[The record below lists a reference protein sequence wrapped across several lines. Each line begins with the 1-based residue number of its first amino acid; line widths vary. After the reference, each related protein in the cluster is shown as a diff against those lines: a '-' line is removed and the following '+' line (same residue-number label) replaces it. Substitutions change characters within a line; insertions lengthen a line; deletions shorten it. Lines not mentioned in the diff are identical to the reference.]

1 MGLPTFSLPLQV
13 VKLKIVMQF
22 DTYSYALFL
31 PLVFFIYWG
40 LRNHLKVQNLF
51 LLIASYV
58 FYGWW
63 DWRMLSLILFT
74 TMTTWGTALLMKGGR
89 RSGVD
94 KLWAAANIVT
104 NLGILCLFKY
114 LNFLR
119 DSFVH
124 LLGLFGVNPDW
135 PTIHILLPVGISFYT
150 FQAISYTVDV
160 YRGNIKPTR
169 DVVAFSVF
177 IAFFPQLVAG
187 PIERATNLL
196 PQFMRKKSFD
206 YDTALIGM
214 RQILWGLSK
223 KVIIADTMSGF
234 VDPLFSNP
242 SYYSAS
248 SMIWAG
254 LLFAVQ
260 IYADFSGYSDIAIG
274 SARLLNIRLQ
284 PNFRYPFFSRN
295 MKELWQRWHI
305 SLMTWFRHYVYF
317 PLGGSRR
324 GQWRTA
330 LNTMIVFS
338 LSGLWH
344 GADWTFV
351 IWGTVNGLLLLP
363 FVFMPKQQLSEHASV
378 RDIPRCLLTYFIF
391 AMIFIAFRASG
402 IGQLSEIGSVILHG
416 QWLEWPSY
424 MEALY
429 YIIPFFVIEWLGRRQ
444 EFPLLKMQF
453 PRVLRWTIYWGL
465 LIGIAL
471 ASLDKY
477 TQFIYFQ
484 F

>member
-1 MGLPTFSLPLQV
+1 
-13 VKLKIVMQF
+13 MQF
-22 DTYSYALFL
+22 DTYTYALFL

-40 LRNHLKVQNLF
+40 LRRHLKWQNLF
-51 LLIASYV
+51 LLVASYV

-63 DWRMLSLILFT
+63 DWKMLGLIVLTSVSTF
-74 TMTTWGTALLMKGGR
+74 GTALMMRGD
-89 RSGVD
+89 RSRHD
-94 KLWAAANIVT
+94 RSWAAANIVL
-104 NLGILCLFKY
+104 NLGILAVFKY
-114 LNFLR
+114 LNFMR

-135 PTIHILLPVGISFYT
+135 PTLHILLPVGISFYT
-150 FQAISYTVDV
+150 FQAISYTIDV
-160 YRGNIKPTR
+160 YRGDVKPTR
-169 DVVAFSVF
+169 DVVAFGVF

-196 PQFMRKKSFD
+196 PQFLRKKEFD
-206 YDTALIGM
+206 YDTAVIGM

-223 KVIIADTMSGF
+223 KIIVADSVGYY
-234 VDPLFSNP
+234 VDQLLYNP
-242 SYYSAS
+242 YYYAAP

-324 GQWRTA
+324 GKWRTA
-330 LNTMIVFS
+330 LNVMIVFA

-363 FVFMPKQQLSEHASV
+363 YVFLPRKRLSEHATW
-378 RDIPRCLLTYFIF
+378 RELPQCLLTFFLF
-391 AMIFIAFRASG
+391 AMVFIAFRANG
-402 IGQLSEIGSVILHG
+402 ITHLGEICDVIVNGSWTQRPVFGQPLF
-416 QWLEWPSY
+416 
-424 MEALY
+424 
-429 YIIPFFVIEWLGRRQ
+429 YIVPFFIIEWLGRKQ
-444 EFPLLKMQF
+444 EFPMKRMPF
-453 PRVLRWTIYWGL
+453 PTFVRWIIYWGL
-465 LIGIAL
+465 LAGISI
-471 ASLDKY
+471 ASLDRNM
-477 TQFIYFQ
+477 QFIYFQ

>member
-1 MGLPTFSLPLQV
+1 
-13 VKLKIVMQF
+13 MQF

-344 GADWTFV
+344 GADWTYV

-363 FVFMPKQQLSEHASV
+363 FVFMPKQKLSEHASV

-416 QWLEWPSY
+416 QWLEWPPY

>member
-1 MGLPTFSLPLQV
+1 
-13 VKLKIVMQF
+13 MQF

-31 PLVFFIYWG
+31 PLVFFLYWG

-74 TMTTWGTALLMKGGR
+74 TVTTWGTALMMKGGR
-89 RSGVD
+89 RSGTD

-104 NLGILCLFKY
+104 SLGILCLFKY

-124 LLGLFGVNPDW
+124 LLGLFGINPDW

-150 FQAISYTVDV
+150 FQAISYTIDV

-169 DVVAFSVF
+169 DVLAFSVF

-206 YDTALIGM
+206 YETAVTGM
-214 RQILWGLSK
+214 RQILWGLGK
-223 KVIIADTMSGF
+223 KVIIADTMSGY

-274 SARLLNIRLQ
+274 SARLLSIRLQ

-324 GQWRTA
+324 GKWRTA

-363 FVFMPKQQLSEHASV
+363 FVFCS
-378 RDIPRCLLTYFIF
+378 
-391 AMIFIAFRASG
+391 
-402 IGQLSEIGSVILHG
+402 
-416 QWLEWPSY
+416 PS
-424 MEALY
+424 
-429 YIIPFFVIEWLGRRQ
+429 
-444 EFPLLKMQF
+444 
-453 PRVLRWTIYWGL
+453 
-465 LIGIAL
+465 
-471 ASLDKY
+471 
-477 TQFIYFQ
+477 
-484 F
+484 

>member
-1 MGLPTFSLPLQV
+1 
-13 VKLKIVMQF
+13 MQF

-74 TMTTWGTALLMKGGR
+74 TVTTWGTALMMKGGR
-89 RSGVD
+89 RSGTD

-104 NLGILCLFKY
+104 SLGILCLFKY

-124 LLGLFGVNPDW
+124 LLGLFGINPDW

-150 FQAISYTVDV
+150 FQAISYTIDV

-169 DVVAFSVF
+169 DVLAFSVF

-206 YDTALIGM
+206 YETAVTGM
-214 RQILWGLSK
+214 RQILWGLGK
-223 KVIIADTMSGF
+223 KVIIADTMSGY

-324 GQWRTA
+324 GKWRTA

-363 FVFMPKQQLSEHASV
+363 FVFMPRRQLSEHAAL

-391 AMIFIAFRASG
+391 AMIFIAFRAAG
-402 IGQLSEIGSVILHG
+402 IGQLCEIGNVISHG
-416 QWLEWPSY
+416 QWLVWPPF

-444 EFPLLKMQF
+444 EFPLMQMRF

-465 LIGIAL
+465 LLGISL

>member
-1 MGLPTFSLPLQV
+1 MLIFAAQLRE
-13 VKLKIVMQF
+13 KYNMQF
-22 DTYSYALFL
+22 DTYTYALFL

-40 LRNHLKVQNLF
+40 LRNHLKWQNLF
-51 LLIASYV
+51 LLVASYV

-63 DWRMLSLILFT
+63 DWRMLSLILLT
-74 TMTTWGTALLMKGGR
+74 TVSTWGTAFGR
-89 RSGVD
+89 TRTD
-94 KLWAAANIVT
+94 KMWMIANIVL
-104 NLGILCLFKY
+104 NMGILGVFKY

-124 LLGLFGVNPDW
+124 LLNLFGMNPDW
-135 PTIHILLPVGISFYT
+135 PTLHILLPVGISFYT

-160 YRGNIKPTR
+160 YRGDIKPTR
-169 DVVAFSVF
+169 NVVAFSVF

-196 PQFMRKKSFD
+196 PQFLQKKSFD
-206 YDTALIGM
+206 YDTAVIGM
-214 RQILWGLSK
+214 RQILWGLGK
-223 KVIIADTMSGF
+223 KVIIADSVGYY
-234 VDPLFSNP
+234 VDQLLYNPYYFS
-242 SYYSAS
+242 AT

-254 LLFAVQ
+254 ILFAVQ

-324 GQWRTA
+324 GKWRTA
-330 LNTMIVFS
+330 LNMMIVFS

-363 FVFMPKQQLSEHASV
+363 FVFMPRKKLSDHAEL
-378 RDIPRCLLTYFIF
+378 RDIPRCLLTFFLF
-391 AMIFIAFRASG
+391 AMVFIAFRANG
-402 IGQLSEIGSVILHG
+402 ITHLGEICDVIVHGSWTVRPTYGQPIF
-416 QWLEWPSY
+416 
-424 MEALY
+424 
-429 YIIPFFVIEWLGRRQ
+429 YIVPFFIIEWLGRKQ
-444 EFPLLKMQF
+444 EFPIKRLPF
-453 PRVLRWTIYWGL
+453 PTVVRWIIYWGL
-465 LIGIAL
+465 LIGISI
-471 ASLDKY
+471 ASLDRDM
-477 TQFIYFQ
+477 QFIYFQ

>member
-1 MGLPTFSLPLQV
+1 
-13 VKLKIVMQF
+13 MQF
-22 DTYSYALFL
+22 DTYTYALFL
-31 PLVFFIYWG
+31 PLVFFVYWG
-40 LRNHLKVQNLF
+40 LRRHLRWQNLF
-51 LLIASYV
+51 LLVASYV

-63 DWRMLSLILFT
+63 DWRMLGLIVLT
-74 TMTTWGTALLMKGGR
+74 SVTTWGSAMLMRGD
-89 RSGVD
+89 RSVHD
-94 KLWAAANIVT
+94 KTWATLNIVL
-104 NLGILCLFKY
+104 NMGILCVFKY

-124 LLGLFGVNPDW
+124 LLNLFGLDPDW

-150 FQAISYTVDV
+150 FQAISYTIDV
-160 YRGNIKPTR
+160 YRGEVKPTR
-169 DVVAFSVF
+169 NALAFGVF

-196 PQFMRKKSFD
+196 PQFLRTKSFN
-206 YDTALIGM
+206 YETAVVGM
-214 RQILWGLSK
+214 RQILWGLAK
-223 KVIIADTMSGF
+223 KVIIADGMGRY
-234 VDPLFSNP
+234 VDQLLSNP
-242 SYYSAS
+242 GYYSAT
-248 SMIWAG
+248 SMVWAG
-254 LLFAVQ
+254 ILFAVQ

-284 PNFRYPFFSRN
+284 PNFRYPFFSRD

-324 GQWRTA
+324 GKWRTA

-363 FVFMPKQQLSEHASV
+363 FIFMPRNKRVDDARL
-378 RDIPRCLLTYFIF
+378 RDLPRCLLTFLIF
-391 AMIFIAFRASG
+391 AAVFLVFRAEG
-402 IGQLSEIGSVILHG
+402 ITHLGEIGRVMLTGS
-416 QWLEWPSY
+416 WLCVPEF
-424 MEALY
+424 MEGLY
-429 YIIPFFVIEWLGRRQ
+429 YIVPFFAIEWLGRHQ
-444 EFPLLKMQF
+444 EFPLERMQM
-453 PRVLRWTIYWGL
+453 PRVPRWIIYWAL
-465 LIGIAL
+465 LAGIAL
-471 ASLDKY
+471 ASLDY
-477 TQFIYFQ
+477 STQFIYFQ

>member
-1 MGLPTFSLPLQV
+1 
-13 VKLKIVMQF
+13 MQF

-31 PLVFFIYWG
+31 PLVFFLYWG

-74 TMTTWGTALLMKGGR
+74 TVTTWGTALMMKGGR
-89 RSGVD
+89 RSGTD

-104 NLGILCLFKY
+104 SLGILCLFKY

-124 LLGLFGVNPDW
+124 LLGLFGINPDW

-150 FQAISYTVDV
+150 FQAISYTIDV

-169 DVVAFSVF
+169 DMLAFSVF

-206 YDTALIGM
+206 YETAVTGM
-214 RQILWGLSK
+214 RQILWGLGK
-223 KVIIADTMSGF
+223 KVIIADTMSGY

-324 GQWRTA
+324 GKWRTA

-363 FVFMPKQQLSEHASV
+363 FVFMPRRQLSEHAAL

-391 AMIFIAFRASG
+391 AMIFIAFRATG
-402 IGQLSEIGSVILHG
+402 IGQLCEIGNVIIHG
-416 QWLEWPSY
+416 QWLVWPPF

-444 EFPLLKMQF
+444 EFPLMQMRF

-465 LIGIAL
+465 LLGISL

>member
-1 MGLPTFSLPLQV
+1 
-13 VKLKIVMQF
+13 MQF
-22 DTYSYALFL
+22 DTYTYALFL

-40 LRNHLKVQNLF
+40 LRRHLKWQNLF
-51 LLIASYV
+51 LLVASYV

-63 DWRMLSLILFT
+63 DWRMLGLIVLT
-74 TMTTWGTALLMKGGR
+74 SVSTWGTALLMRGD
-89 RSGVD
+89 RSRHD
-94 KLWAAANIVT
+94 RLWCGLNIVF
-104 NLGILCLFKY
+104 NLGILCVFKY

-124 LLGLFGVNPDW
+124 LLGLFGVSPDW
-135 PTIHILLPVGISFYT
+135 PTVYILLPVGISFYT
-150 FQAISYTVDV
+150 FQAISYTIDV
-160 YRGNIKPTR
+160 YRGDIKPTR
-169 DVVAFSVF
+169 DALAFGVF

-196 PQFMRKKSFD
+196 PQFLREKSFD
-206 YDTALIGM
+206 YATAVVGM

-223 KVIIADTMSGF
+223 KIIIADGMGRF
-234 VDPLFSNP
+234 VDQLLANP
-242 SYYSAS
+242 YSYSGS
-248 SMIWAG
+248 SMVWAG
-254 LLFAVQ
+254 ILFAVQ

-274 SARLLNIRLQ
+274 SARLLNIRLK
-284 PNFRYPFFSRN
+284 PNFRYPFFSRD

-324 GQWRTA
+324 GRWRTA

-363 FVFMPKQQLSEHASV
+363 FVFRPRRQRLTADARL
-378 RDIPRCLLTYFIF
+378 RDLPRCLLTFLIF
-391 AMIFIAFRASG
+391 AAVFLVFRADG
-402 IGQLSEIGSVILHG
+402 ISHLGEICDVIINGSWRTRPVFGQPIF
-416 QWLEWPSY
+416 
-424 MEALY
+424 
-429 YIIPFFVIEWLGRRQ
+429 YIVPFFVIEWLGRRR
-444 EFPLLKMQF
+444 EFPLEHLPF
-453 PRVLRWTIYWGL
+453 PTVVRWLIYWALLAGISIAGL
-465 LIGIAL
+465 
-471 ASLDKY
+471 DRDM
-477 TQFIYFQ
+477 QFIYFQ

>member
-1 MGLPTFSLPLQV
+1 
-13 VKLKIVMQF
+13 MQF
-22 DTYSYALFL
+22 DTYTYALFL

-40 LRNHLKVQNLF
+40 LRNHLKWQNLF
-51 LLIASYV
+51 LLVASYV

-63 DWRMLSLILFT
+63 DWRMLSLIMLT
-74 TMTTWGTALLMKGGR
+74 TVTTWGSALMMKGGR
-89 RSGVD
+89 TRSD
-94 KLWAAANIVT
+94 KVWATANIVL
-104 NLGILCLFKY
+104 NLGILCVFKY

-124 LLGLFGVNPDW
+124 FLNLFGINPDW
-135 PTIHILLPVGISFYT
+135 PTLHILLPVGISFYT
-150 FQAISYTVDV
+150 FQAISYTIDV
-160 YRGNIKPTR
+160 YRGDIKPTR
-169 DVVAFSVF
+169 NAVAFSVF

-196 PQFMRKKSFD
+196 PQFLRTKSFD
-206 YDTALIGM
+206 YDNAVVGM
-214 RQILWGLSK
+214 RQILWGLGK
-223 KVIIADTMSGF
+223 KVIIADTMGTY
-234 VDPLFSNP
+234 VDQLLNNP
-242 SYYSAS
+242 HYYSAT

-254 LLFAVQ
+254 ILFAVQ

-274 SARLLNIRLQ
+274 SARLLNIRLRA
-284 PNFRYPFFSRN
+284 NFNYPFFSRN

-324 GQWRTA
+324 GRWRTA
-330 LNTMIVFS
+330 FNTMVVFA

-363 FVFMPKQQLSEHASV
+363 FVFMPRKKLSDHARLV
-378 RDIPRCLLTYFIF
+378 DLPRCLLTFFIF
-391 AMIFIAFRASG
+391 AMVFIAFRANG
-402 IGQLSEIGSVILHG
+402 ISHLGRICDVIVYG
-416 QWLEWPSY
+416 KWAAWPEFL
-424 MEALY
+424 EALY

-444 EFPLLKMQF
+444 EFPLQQMQF
-453 PRVLRWTIYWGL
+453 PRVVRWIVYWGL
-465 LIGIAL
+465 LVGISL
-471 ASLDKY
+471 ASLD
-477 TQFIYFQ
+477 TDMQFIYFQ

>member
-1 MGLPTFSLPLQV
+1 
-13 VKLKIVMQF
+13 MQF

-295 MKELWQRWHI
+295 MKELWQLWHI
-305 SLMTWFRHYVYF
+305 
-317 PLGGSRR
+317 
-324 GQWRTA
+324 
-330 LNTMIVFS
+330 
-338 LSGLWH
+338 
-344 GADWTFV
+344 
-351 IWGTVNGLLLLP
+351 
-363 FVFMPKQQLSEHASV
+363 
-378 RDIPRCLLTYFIF
+378 
-391 AMIFIAFRASG
+391 
-402 IGQLSEIGSVILHG
+402 
-416 QWLEWPSY
+416 
-424 MEALY
+424 
-429 YIIPFFVIEWLGRRQ
+429 
-444 EFPLLKMQF
+444 
-453 PRVLRWTIYWGL
+453 
-465 LIGIAL
+465 
-471 ASLDKY
+471 
-477 TQFIYFQ
+477 
-484 F
+484 

>member
-1 MGLPTFSLPLQV
+1 
-13 VKLKIVMQF
+13 MQF

-363 FVFMPKQQLSEHASV
+363 FVFMPKQKLSEHASV

-391 AMIFIAFRASG
+391 AMMFIAFRASG

-416 QWLEWPSY
+416 QWLEWPPY